1 MNTEF
6 LLRGFLVEIQETH
19 GAAESQNE
27 KTAIVHPRIYYDFKT
42 AGKPH
47 NKPTPFPWHQLLLYC
62 VE

>member
-47 NKPTPFPWHQLLLYC
+47 NKPTPFP
-62 VE
+62 